1 MAKEKSSN
9 SSESFIT
16 KIISSIF
23 KSTDPEFEKKKKI
36 KAIAKN
42 LTKARYRFYKPG
54 SDEVLPAFAKLFY
67 DIYKAVFPA
76 KAMFQAQQN
85 PNVFKQMLVD
95 YCLNDKQHEI
105 VEALSEESI
114 KAQSASMPVDKLN
127 AEVKKNI
134 DAFSAIFTTEKVQ
147 QIESLY
153 RKLMLFKSFC
163 LYDFYFLLKKFDS
176 SLREGE
182 FTGMPK
188 FEKIN
193 SEYIGEDLK
202 EFLAVAWVLPEG
214 EDWSDLMK
222 FFKALKGTE
231 PIPANLWS
239 KIVSKINSIKVS
251 RVFEMMI
258 QVISKDP
265 DYFPDIS
272 FVEETIA
279 DAYIDRV
286 RGDAEKTLRS
296 LAVEQQNSKIDN
308 LLMQIFGTTEIV
320 RMHNY
325 IESNSVTYE
334 KRSLGGF
341 TYMRPLN
348 FYKAFLL
355 DFIKKDV
362 REFADLVLVRGTW
375 STNTLSTPMS
385 NAYNELIESS
395 NTLTTFD
402 NKIAEDGEWGI
413 KLKTLLPRTE
423 RDKEARS
430 IVGTTLNDINN
441 EARSFCVE
449 GTKNLITIAKT
460 IKTILDDYAKPKGEL
475 IINWKEL
482 EHFADHPIKELGV
495 GVYKHIY
502 LFVNLMQSCLQ
513 QG

>member
-9 SSESFIT
+9 SSESFIA

-23 KSTDPEFEKKKKI
+23 KSNDPEFEKKKKI

-85 PNVFKQMLVD
+85 PNAFKQMLVD

-114 KAQSASMPVDKLN
+114 KAQSASMPVEKLN
-127 AEVKKNI
+127 VEVKKNI

-153 RKLMLFKSFC
+153 KKLMLFKSFC

-176 SLREGE
+176 SLHEGE

-214 EDWSDLMK
+214 VDWSDLMK

-231 PIPANLWS
+231 PIPANLWA
-239 KIVSKINSIKVS
+239 KIVSKINSIKLS

-272 FVEETIA
+272 FAEETIA

-308 LLMQIFGTTEIV
+308 LLMQIFGTTAIV

-325 IESNSVTYE
+325 IESNSATYE
-334 KRSLGGF
+334 KRSLGSF

-348 FYKAFLL
+348 YYKAFLL

-395 NTLTTFD
+395 NTLTAFD

-423 RDKEARS
+423 RDREARS
-430 IVGTTLNDINN
+430 IVGTTLSDINN
-441 EARSFCVE
+441 EARTFCVE